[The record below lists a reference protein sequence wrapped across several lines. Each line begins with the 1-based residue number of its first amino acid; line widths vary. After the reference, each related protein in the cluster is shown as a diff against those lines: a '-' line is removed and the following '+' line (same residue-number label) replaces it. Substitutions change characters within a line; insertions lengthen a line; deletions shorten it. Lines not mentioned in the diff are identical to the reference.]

1 MHETPNSKLKILM
14 LAFLFVSSQ
23 VFAGSVKLNASAR
36 IITGQVTS
44 TKGETLIG
52 VSIKVKG
59 TSTGDS
65 TEVGMD
71 VSATAACKA
80 FLSDIILKTN
90 SVSGKN
96 GLGVFY
102 REPQAYNSWKGYNPG
117 AFNTSGKPTEAIDA
131 FLIK

>member
-1 MHETPNSKLKILM
+1 M
-14 LAFLFVSSQ
+14 
-23 VFAGSVKLNASAR
+23 KLNASAR

-59 TSTGDS
+59 TSIGAS
-65 TEVGMD
+65 FEVGMD
-71 VSATAACKA
+71 VNATAACKA
-80 FLSDIILKTN
+80 FLSNIILKTN
-90 SVSGKN
+90 SVSGKKR
-96 GLGVFY
+96 LRVFY
-102 REPQAYNSWKGYNPG
+102 WEPQAYNSWKGYNLG

>member
-1 MHETPNSKLKILM
+1 M

-36 IITGQVTS
+36 IIAGQVTS

-59 TSTGDS
+59 TSTGAS

-80 FLSDIILKTN
+80 F
-90 SVSGKN
+90 
-96 GLGVFY
+96 
-102 REPQAYNSWKGYNPG
+102 
-117 AFNTSGKPTEAIDA
+117 
-131 FLIK
+131 